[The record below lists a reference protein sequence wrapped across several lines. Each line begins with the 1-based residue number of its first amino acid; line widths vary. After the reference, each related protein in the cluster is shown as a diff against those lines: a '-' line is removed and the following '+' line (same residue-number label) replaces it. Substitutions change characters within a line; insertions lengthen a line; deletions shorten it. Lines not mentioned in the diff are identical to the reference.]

1 MLMCPMVLCER
12 AAASRRGCRAP
23 GRGVRRCSP
32 RRAGPCV
39 PGRPAGHPGAAG
51 LRLGVW
57 TGQPHSADRR
67 HRGAAQD
74 GAGLRF

>member
-23 GRGVRRCSP
+23 GRGV